1 MEKGFVEN
9 GFIIDLS
16 NTKNTTQLVFEL
28 SSVMEH
34 PEVKGKRICLKLGTQ
49 DLKQSQLLSIK
60 ALIESM
66 DAEIA
71 FVDTNSEQ
79 TEASAVSLG
88 IIVSK
93 VGVGVEVATY
103 NASEHDI

>member
-1 MEKGFVEN
+1 MEKGFIEN

-16 NTKNTTQLVFEL
+16 VAQNTSQLVSEL
-28 SSVMEH
+28 NSVMEH
-34 PEVKGKRICLKLGTQ
+34 PDVKGKRICLKLG
-49 DLKQSQLLSIK
+49 DLDLNQSQLLSVK

-71 FVDTNSEQ
+71 YIDTLSEQ
-79 TEASAVSLG
+79 TEASAVSHG

-93 VGVGVEVATY
+93 CDNEEIPAASYVAEP
-103 NASEHDI
+103 N